1 MRLLSIRPLCGEG
14 NGRLFR
20 LHSNLVESE
29 LVAVLREVSKMEGVA
44 FDLLRYIC
52 RATPRYNAANGGLGS

>member
-44 FDLLRYIC
+44 FDLLRYI
-52 RATPRYNAANGGLGS
+52 